1 MSQLRHTD
9 TPARRDIV
17 LCSTSFACRH
27 TWGRV
32 IVAAAA
38 ICVVSTLCATASSGD
53 GPDSKQAAPPSAGR
67 PANSG
72 QTVWAGVY
80 NAAQAK
86 RGETLAVQKCVI
98 CHGEELLGNEA
109 PGLVGPDFLVHW
121 NTQTAW
127 DLLDRMKTTMPATT
141 PGTLSLQENA
151 DILAYILSLNAFP
164 AGEKELPSDMAA
176 LSQIRITEKAPA
188 R

>member
-1 MSQLRHTD
+1 
-9 TPARRDIV
+9 
-17 LCSTSFACRH
+17 
-27 TWGRV
+27 V
-32 IVAAAA
+32 IVAAAG
-38 ICVVSTLCATASSGD
+38 ICGFSVLCVTASSGD
-53 GPDSKQAAPPSAGR
+53 TSGSQQPTPPSTTQ
-67 PANSG
+67 PATTG

-151 DILAYILSLNAFP
+151 DILAYILSLNGFP

-176 LSQIRITEKAPA
+176 LRQIRITEKAPA

>member
-1 MSQLRHTD
+1 MHADQHSNQPD
-9 TPARRDIV
+9 RRR
-17 LCSTSFACRH
+17 TH
-27 TWGRV
+27 TWSRV
-32 IVAAAA
+32 VVAAAA
-38 ICVVSTLCATASSGD
+38 ICVTSVLGVTASPGH
-53 GPDSKQAAPPSAGR
+53 KAALQPPASAAASA
-67 PANSG
+67 ANTE

-80 NAAQAK
+80 NAVQAK

-121 NTQTAW
+121 NTKTAW

-151 DILAYILSLNAFP
+151 DILAYMLSLNAFP

-176 LSQIRITEKAPA
+176 LGRIRISEKAPA

>member
-1 MSQLRHTD
+1 MSELR
-9 TPARRDIV
+9 
-17 LCSTSFACRH
+17 STSFACRH
-27 TWGRV
+27 TWSRV
-32 IVAAAA
+32 VVAAAA
-38 ICVVSTLCATASSGD
+38 ICGVSALCVTASSGD
-53 GPDSKQAAPPSAGR
+53 PTESQRPTPPSAGR
-67 PANSG
+67 AANTE
-72 QTVWAGVY
+72 QTVWEGVY
-80 NAAQAK
+80 NAVQAK

-121 NTQTAW
+121 NTKTAW
-127 DLLDRMKTTMPATT
+127 ELLDRMKTTMPATT

-151 DILAYILSLNAFP
+151 DILAYMLSLNAFP
-164 AGEKELPSDMAA
+164 AGKKELPSDMAA

>member
-1 MSQLRHTD
+1 MSDLR
-9 TPARRDIV
+9 
-17 LCSTSFACRH
+17 STSVTCRRARS
-27 TWGRV
+27 RV

-38 ICVVSTLCATASSGD
+38 ICSVSALCVAASSGD
-53 GPDSKQAAPPSAGR
+53 GPGSQPPAPASARQAASA
-67 PANSG
+67 G
-72 QTVWAGVY
+72 QTVWGGVY

-151 DILAYILSLNAFP
+151 DILAYVLSLNGFP
-164 AGEKELPSDMAA
+164 PGEKELASDMAA
-176 LSQIRITEKAPA
+176 LSQITITEKAPLQ
-188 R
+188 

>member
-1 MSQLRHTD
+1 MSHFRSVSS
-9 TPARRDIV
+9 ARRHAWIR
-17 LCSTSFACRH
+17 A
-27 TWGRV
+27 

-38 ICVVSTLCATASSGD
+38 ACSVSALCVTASSGN
-53 GPDSKQAAPPSAGR
+53 GPGSLQPAPSSAGQAAA
-67 PANSG
+67 AG

-121 NTQTAW
+121 NAQTAW

-151 DILAYILSLNAFP
+151 DILAYVLSLNGFP
-164 AGEKELPSDMAA
+164 AGEKELASDMAA
-176 LSQIRITEKAPA
+176 LSQIRITEKAPPK
-188 R
+188 